1 MKNSYSMLKRQ
12 LVIAGIGVSGA
23 LACSSA
29 FAAPE
34 AGFPSAADETTVP
47 MVTLLSLDNF
57 TGGFKGWGPMA
68 NPYTA
73 SGSSESGDALA
84 TIDEE
89 REHERHLAEVNSA
102 REIVWVANAPLR
114 APYQMENIGATKAE
128 AAGGTVRFDSNEQR

>member
-1 MKNSYSMLKRQ
+1 MRNSYSMLKRQ

-29 FAAPE
+29 FAGQA

-57 TGGFKGWGPMA
+57 TGGYKGWGPMA
-68 NPYTA
+68 NPQVP
-73 SGSSESGDALA
+73 D
-84 TIDEE
+84 TIAEAG
-89 REHERHLAEVNSA
+89 RHDYAEQSRDRAHTLAEVKRA
-102 REIVWVANAPLR
+102 GDAVWVANAPLR

-128 AAGGTVRFDSNEQR
+128 AAGGTVRFDSTEQR